1 MCLLRDSFLRS
12 FRPRALRSF
21 RPRAYSMPLRP
32 QISALLETVG
42 AAPSVA
48 ARAGGFFDLSG
59 GSPSDLPI
67 GLAVAA
73 AATWA
78 SVRLCRPAH
87 RAQIRSRW
95 RRFVA
100 LSRPGHHRRS
110 GCRKAGAQS
119 PAAAFS
125 RFPCLS
131 GAPASGPARNAFAV
145 PSPAFC
151 RASSSS
157 WRAPWPCCAFLTAD
171 SPARGDKGG

>member
-1 MCLLRDSFLRS
+1 
-12 FRPRALRSF
+12 
-21 RPRAYSMPLRP
+21 MPLRP

-95 RRFVA
+95 RRLRCAFPARPSSPERMSQGGRSIPGCRFLPVSLLIRRACQRPGAQRVRRAVACVLSGVFFFLASAVA
-100 LSRPGHHRRS
+100 LL
-110 GCRKAGAQS
+110 
-119 PAAAFS
+119 
-125 RFPCLS
+125 RFP
-131 GAPASGPARNAFAV
+131 
-145 PSPAFC
+145 
-151 RASSSS
+151 
-157 WRAPWPCCAFLTAD
+157 D
-171 SPARGDKGG
+171 S